1 MAAEWSKLPEDVVPK
16 ILVRVLLEWKV
27 PWREIDHT
35 CEKNLVL
42 RRQYVCN
49 MRRLNR
55 AFASVFRPIG
65 LVHVVPGRPYYVD
78 RFVEGVL
85 RIHGHR
91 MMEGYKCLGEELRC
105 YLNRTFYVEANVRPF
120 PPHVARHYYSCIA
133 GTMLRLL
140 KDGTIRAPTHDAK
153 GEMARDVSNVF
164 MSLFYKPAAHE
175 HTTNVTWVFSA
186 HLPSPGAVIYSLMC
200 PNTWSESYEMYRD
213 HPGWVV
219 V

>member
-1 MAAEWSKLPEDVVPK
+1 MANWSALPEDVVPR
-16 ILVRVLLEWKV
+16 ILVHVLLKWKV
-27 PWREIDHT
+27 PWRQINYAI
-35 CEKNLVL
+35 EKNDV
-42 RRQYVCN
+42 
-49 MRRLNR
+49 MRRAYVVQMRQLNR
-55 AFASVFRPIG
+55 AFFYGLRPIAQ
-65 LVHVVPGRPYYVD
+65 VHGAPDRPYYVD

-85 RIHGHR
+85 RIYGHA
-91 MMEGYKCLGEELRC
+91 MMEGYKSLGEELHC
-105 YLNRTFYVEANVRPF
+105 HLNRTFYVEANVRPF